1 MVKNIIL
8 LEVLEAYFV
17 TDRTSRQKSV
27 RIQKASATS
36 GLRNNLM
43 NNMEYSTTVGY
54 ILPSSMYGEGDQS
67 HTCQKCPN
75 FMILSHINT
84 CSLTILQLKS
94 ETKIHCKTFICGNL
108 ETCL

>member
-27 RIQKASATS
+27 RTQKPAATW
-36 GLRNNLM
+36 LRNNLM
-43 NNMEYSTTVGY
+43 NNMEYSTTAGY

-67 HTCQKCPN
+67 HTVKKQVSN
-75 FMILSHINT
+75 F
-84 CSLTILQLKS
+84 
-94 ETKIHCKTFICGNL
+94 
-108 ETCL
+108 